1 MRNIFMISILAFKRG
16 SSGNNSI
23 VATFTD
29 IIFYKTHQ
37 NINRCFFS
45 KAGKW
50 PWVVLNTTGFQM
62 TDSVTVIKCLRPW
75 KPVFNIKY
83 YVFLI

>member
-37 NINRCFFS
+37 NINRCFF
-45 KAGKW
+45 
-50 PWVVLNTTGFQM
+50 FQ
-62 TDSVTVIKCLRPW
+62 SW
-75 KPVFNIKY
+75 KVAMGCPQYNG
-83 YVFLI
+83 LSNDRQCHSD